1 MPLNNNNP
9 KHQLTVEEQRKGGI
23 KSGEVR
29 AEKKAFKDL
38 AKTLLDLEV
47 KGKTKRVMEELG
59 VSSEDMTQKTACLL
73 GMMKAAQGGSVQAF
87 EKLQELT
94 GELGQKE
101 TNNGIL
107 DELAEFLKKC

>member
-1 MPLNNNNP
+1 MANEQNLTH
-9 KHQLTVEEQRKGGI
+9 KLTVSEQRKGGI

-47 KGKTKRVMEELG
+47 KGKTKKVMEELG